1 MIGGGDISKNRIVP
15 DIIRSIKKKTVLK
28 IRNPNNIRPWQN
40 VIEPIFGY
48 LYLLS
53 NKQIYKN
60 NNWNFGPDKKNFKEV
75 IDIVKLFKRNFNF
88 KYKVKKKN
96 DKIETEILKINST
109 KSKKL
114 ISWKTKLD
122 LESTLKYIF
131 HMKKLSKI
139 NLTFIIFVFSR
150 SKITLKINL

>member
-1 MIGGGDISKNRIVP
+1 M
-15 DIIRSIKKKTVLK
+15 T
-28 IRNPNNIRPWQN
+28 
-40 VIEPIFGY
+40 IFGY

-53 NKQIYKN
+53 SKQIYKN

-88 KYKVKKKN
+88 KYKVKKN

-131 HMKKLSKI
+131 SYEKA
-139 NLTFIIFVFSR
+139 
-150 SKITLKINL
+150 LKNKSNVYNFCIQQIKNYIKN